1 MEVESWTI
9 LGVHC
14 CLLSWRL

>member
-9 LGVHC
+9 LGVHYY
-14 CLLSWRL
+14 LKS